1 MVALL
6 DVYVITDFTV
16 CTAGMTTY
24 AWAHTPE
31 ELSCLF
37 IQMNGSEFG
46 FSSLY
51 SSILELPV
59 SASMMILVSNIGF
72 SEFNATLIAARDGA
86 WPKVSL
92 SML

>member
-1 MVALL
+1 MALL
-6 DVYVITDFTV
+6 DVYVMTDLTV

-24 AWAHTPE
+24 AWAQTPE

-51 SSILELPV
+51 SNILELPA
-59 SASMMILVSNIGF
+59 SASMTILVSNIGF
-72 SEFNATLIAARDGA
+72 NEFNATLIVARDGA
-86 WPKVSL
+86 
-92 SML
+92 